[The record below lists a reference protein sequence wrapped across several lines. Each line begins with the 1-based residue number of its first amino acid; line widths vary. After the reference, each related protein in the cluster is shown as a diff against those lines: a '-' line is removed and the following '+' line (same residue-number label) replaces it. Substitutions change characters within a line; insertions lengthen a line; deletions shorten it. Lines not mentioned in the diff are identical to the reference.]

1 MKSNSIYNTAKVV
14 MAALSLGAMT
24 TACTD
29 WDDHYEANSSEIGS
43 STASLWENIS
53 SNKDLSDFAALAKKA
68 GYDKILS
75 ASQAYTV
82 WAPLNG
88 SFDYESL
95 NNLDAETLKKQFLQ
109 NHVSHFNYPAS
120 GSINEK
126 VFMVNE
132 KMNIFEGNG
141 QYTMGG
147 LKVVTPNIAN
157 ANGIMHTIDGKLDF
171 NFNIYESL
179 NADYYPLDSI
189 SAYFARYDRKQLDV
203 NNSVKGPVVDG
214 EITYLDSVFTE
225 YNLMANMVGAY
236 IDREDSSYTMI
247 MPTNKAWESR
257 LNEIKAMYEYI
268 PEYVYFREFPKTLTG
283 ADAAENKTKELID
296 NVYLADSLTHL
307 QMLPSLF
314 YNNNLY
320 DNVKLKDLQTG
331 GTLNVDSL
339 YITCGTKLYSE
350 DAADIFVGA
359 EKVERSNGAIWV
371 TDTLRF
377 KPWVYKPYIKVEAE
391 WAKSLNLFANNFN
404 SNVSSVNVT
413 PADINKEVEGKL
425 SNFSYL
431 EVRPALPSSNPEVDF
446 YLPGIRKG
454 KYVLYIGVV
463 PANIDSKTF
472 NPEVKPNL
480 FQVKAGYHDL
490 KGNLKETTL
499 GSKFENDPA
508 KIDTMRIGEID
519 FPVATAGL
527 SNAHPYIRILSR
539 VTSSTN
545 DTRDRTLR
553 IDFIQLIPKE
563 LDDYIKEHPGYKWED
578 ESDK

>member
-53 SNKDLSDFAALAKKA
+53 SNKDLSDFATLAKKA

-189 SAYFARYDRKQLDV
+189 SAYFARYDKKQLDV

-307 QMLPSLF
+307 WMLPSLF

-331 GTLNVDSL
+331 GTLNADSL
-339 YITCGTKLYSE
+339 YSTCGTKLYSE

-391 WAKSLNLFANNFN
+391 KAKDDKLFANNFN
-404 SNVSSVNVT
+404 SNVSSVSVT

-425 SNFSYL
+425 SKFSYL

-490 KGNLKETTL
+490 KGNMKETTL

-527 SNAHPYIRILSR
+527 SNALPYIRILSR

>member
-1 MKSNSIYNTAKVV
+1 M
-14 MAALSLGAMT
+14 
-24 TACTD
+24 
-29 WDDHYEANSSEIGS
+29 
-43 STASLWENIS
+43 
-53 SNKDLSDFAALAKKA
+53 
-68 GYDKILS
+68 
-75 ASQAYTV
+75 
-82 WAPLNG
+82 
-88 SFDYESL
+88 
-95 NNLDAETLKKQFLQ
+95 
-109 NHVSHFNYPAS
+109 
-120 GSINEK
+120 
-126 VFMVNE
+126 
-132 KMNIFEGNG
+132 
-141 QYTMGG
+141 
-147 LKVVTPNIAN
+147 
-157 ANGIMHTIDGKLDF
+157 
-171 NFNIYESL
+171 
-179 NADYYPLDSI
+179 
-189 SAYFARYDRKQLDV
+189 
-203 NNSVKGPVVDG
+203 
-214 EITYLDSVFTE
+214 
-225 YNLMANMVGAY
+225 
-236 IDREDSSYTMI
+236 
-247 MPTNKAWESR
+247 
-257 LNEIKAMYEYI
+257 
-268 PEYVYFREFPKTLTG
+268 
-283 ADAAENKTKELID
+283 
-296 NVYLADSLTHL
+296 
-307 QMLPSLF
+307 
-314 YNNNLY
+314 
-320 DNVKLKDLQTG
+320 
-331 GTLNVDSL
+331 
-339 YITCGTKLYSE
+339 
-350 DAADIFVGA
+350 
-359 EKVERSNGAIWV
+359 
-371 TDTLRF
+371 
-377 KPWVYKPYIKVEAE
+377 
-391 WAKSLNLFANNFN
+391 
-404 SNVSSVNVT
+404 SSVNVT